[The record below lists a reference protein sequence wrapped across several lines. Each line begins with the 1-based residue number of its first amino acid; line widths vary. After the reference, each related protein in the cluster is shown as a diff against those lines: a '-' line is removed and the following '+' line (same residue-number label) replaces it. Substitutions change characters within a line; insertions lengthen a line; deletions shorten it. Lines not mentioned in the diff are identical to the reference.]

1 MALLKPSAK
10 GGKSPKGMRGRVP
23 SKRSINLVLV
33 DEDRIS
39 IPKAVLG
46 IVLIVALAAAFSKF
60 LVYDRLVAVSEAQAK
75 VNRLQASLDEAVA
88 RMNAFGD
95 VETTYAHYTMEG
107 MTSAELSLVDRVDV
121 LDLVGGVLPT
131 QPEAAEASDDL
142 DEDDWDE
149 DDWDDEDWDD
159 DDDLPDDLDEDDG
172 GYRVRSWTVSENV
185 LNIEVSG
192 PTLDSLNQLARRLEA
207 NPIVDSCTI
216 TTANKATGQSRDGR
230 VWAKL
235 IVYLTLPA
243 QEVSAQ

>member
-10 GGKSPKGMRGRVP
+10 GGNSPMGVRGRLP

-33 DEDRIS
+33 EESKIS

-46 IVLIVALAAAFSKF
+46 ILLIVALAAAFSKF

-121 LDLVGGVLPT
+121 LDLVGGVLPA
-131 QPEAAEASDDL
+131 QPEAAEASDDF

-149 DDWDDEDWDD
+149 DDWDDEDWD

-235 IVYLTLPA
+235 IVYLTRPA